1 MKITYTAEEESFRQ
15 SVRAFI
21 EAELDPGTRR
31 KVLNGLNMSKQDYVG
46 WHGKLASRGWS
57 CPHWPD
63 EHGGA
68 GWTPMQHFIF
78 DDETS
83 TAGAPGMMPF
93 GPDMVAPVIWTFGNE
108 EQKKQHLPG
117 ILSGEVWWC
126 QGYSEPNS
134 GSDLASLRTK
144 AERDGDHYIVN
155 GGKTWTT
162 LAQWAD
168 WMFCLTRTD
177 SSGKKQEGITFLL
190 IDMKTPGISV
200 HPIITMEGGHEV
212 NQVIFDNVRVPV
224 ANRIGE
230 EGKGWTYAKFLLGYE
245 RSGMAG
251 IPQAKRALARL
262 RAIAADQ
269 EDADGT
275 LADNPRFRRKMSDV
289 EIQIVT
295 LEATMLK
302 LLAQQVQGKTPG
314 PEASF
319 IKIRGTE
326 IDQHLT
332 ELTMEAV
339 GPYVAPF
346 APEALDTD
354 WNEEPIGPDYAAPV
368 APGYFNTRKV
378 TIYGGSNE
386 IQKNIIAKHVLGL

>member
-1 MKITYTAEEESFRQ
+1 MQISFTNEEESFRQ
-15 SVRAFI
+15 SVRSFI
-21 EAELDPGTRR
+21 EAELDPGTRNR
-31 KVLNGLNMSKQDYVG
+31 VLNGLTISKADYVD

-57 CPHWPD
+57 CPHWPQ

-78 DDETS
+78 DEETS
-83 TAGAPGMMPF
+83 TAGAPGLMPF
-93 GPDMVAPVIWTFGNE
+93 GPDMVAPVIWTFGDE
-108 EQKKQHLPG
+108 AQKARHLPG
-117 ILSGEVWWC
+117 VLSGEVWWC

-190 IDMKTPGISV
+190 IDMTSPGISV

-212 NQVIFDNVRVPV
+212 NQVIFDNVKVPV

-230 EGKGWTYAKFLLGYE
+230 ENKGWTYAKFLLGYE

-262 RAIAADQ
+262 RMIAADQ

-275 LADNPRFRRKMSDV
+275 LAENPRFRRKMSDV

-326 IDQHLT
+326 IDQLLT

-346 APEALDTD
+346 APESLDTG

>member
-21 EAELDPGTRR
+21 EAELDPGTRT

-46 WHGKLASRGWS
+46 WHGKLATRGWS

-68 GWTPMQHFIF
+68 GWGPMQHFIF
-78 DDETS
+78 DEETS
-83 TAGAPGMMPF
+83 TAGAPGLMPF
-93 GPDMVAPVIWTFGNE
+93 GPDMVAPVIWTFGND
-108 EQKKQHLPG
+108 EQKARHLPG

-190 IDMKTPGISV
+190 IDMNSPGISV

-212 NQVIFDNVRVPV
+212 NQVMFDNVKVPV

-230 EGKGWTYAKFLLGYE
+230 EHKGWTYAKFLLGYE

-269 EDADGT
+269 EDADGI
-275 LADNPRFRRKMSDV
+275 LAENPRFKRKMSDV
-289 EIQIVT
+289 EIQIMT

-302 LLAQQVQGKTPG
+302 LLANQVQGKTPG

-346 APEALDTD
+346 APEALDTG

>member
-1 MKITYTAEEESFRQ
+1 MKITYTPEEEAFARE
-15 SVRAFI
+15 VRAFVA
-21 EAELDPGTRR
+21 AELDPGTRK
-31 KVLNGLNMSKQDYVG
+31 KVLNGLNLSKADYVG
-46 WHGKLASRGWS
+46 WHQTLHARGWA
-57 CPHWPD
+57 CADWPK
-63 EHGGA
+63 EYGGT

-78 DDETS
+78 EHELS
-83 TAGAPGMMPF
+83 TAGAPGLMPF
-93 GPDMVAPVIWTFGNE
+93 GPEMVAPVVWTFGTE
-108 EQKKQHLPG
+108 EQKKKHLPG
-117 ILSGEVWWC
+117 IRAGTVWWA
-126 QGYSEPNS
+126 QGYSEPNA
-134 GSDLASLRTK
+134 GSDLASLRTR
-144 AERDGDHYIVN
+144 AELKGDHYVVN

-168 WMFCLTRTD
+168 WIFCLTRT
-177 SSGKKQEGITFLL
+177 SSAGKKQEGITFLL

-212 NQVIFDNVRVPV
+212 NQTIFDNVKVPV
-224 ANRIGE
+224 ENRIGE
-230 EGKGWTYAKFLLGYE
+230 QDRGWTYAKFLLGYE
-245 RSGMAG
+245 RSNMAG
-251 IPQAKRALARL
+251 IPQAKRQLNRL
-262 RAIAADQ
+262 KKIAADQ
-269 EDADGT
+269 SDADGT
-275 LADNPRFRRKMSDV
+275 LAENPRFRRKIADV
-289 EIQIVT
+289 EVQIQT

-302 LLAQQVQGKTPG
+302 LLALQVQGRTPG
-314 PEASF
+314 AEASY

-326 IDQHLT
+326 IDQLLT

-346 APEALDTD
+346 APQALDTG

>member
-21 EAELDPGTRR
+21 EAELDPGTRT

-46 WHGKLASRGWS
+46 WHGKLATRGWS

-68 GWTPMQHFIF
+68 GWGPMQHFIF
-78 DDETS
+78 DEETS
-83 TAGAPGMMPF
+83 TAGAPGLMPF
-93 GPDMVAPVIWTFGNE
+93 GPDMVAPVIWTFGND
-108 EQKKQHLPG
+108 EQKARHLPG

-144 AERDGDHYIVN
+144 AEREGDHYIVN

-190 IDMKTPGISV
+190 IDMNSPGISV

-212 NQVIFDNVRVPV
+212 NQVMFDNVKVPV

-230 EGKGWTYAKFLLGYE
+230 EHKGWTYAKFLLGYE

-269 EDADGT
+269 EDADGI
-275 LADNPRFRRKMSDV
+275 LAENPRFRRKMSDV
-289 EIQIVT
+289 EIQIMT

-302 LLAQQVQGKTPG
+302 LLANQVQGKTPG
-314 PEASF
+314 AEASF

-346 APEALDTD
+346 APEALDTG

>member
-1 MKITYTAEEESFRQ
+1 MRNTATPNAAAASIVETRWSA
-15 SVRAFI
+15 VDGRA
-21 EAELDPGTRR
+21 
-31 KVLNGLNMSKQDYVG
+31 V
-46 WHGKLASRGWS
+46 
-57 CPHWPD
+57 
-63 EHGGA
+63 
-68 GWTPMQHFIF
+68 
-78 DDETS
+78 
-83 TAGAPGMMPF
+83 
-93 GPDMVAPVIWTFGNE
+93 
-108 EQKKQHLPG
+108 
-117 ILSGEVWWC
+117 
-126 QGYSEPNS
+126 
-134 GSDLASLRTK
+134 TK
-144 AERDGDHYIVN
+144 AS
-155 GGKTWTT
+155 
-162 LAQWAD
+162 AD
-168 WMFCLTRTD
+168 
-177 SSGKKQEGITFLL
+177 
-190 IDMKTPGISV
+190 
-200 HPIITMEGGHEV
+200 
-212 NQVIFDNVRVPV
+212 VRVPV
-224 ANRIGE
+224 ENLVGE
-230 EGKGWTYAKFLLGYE
+230 ENKGWTYAKFLLGYE

-262 RAIAADQ
+262 RMIAADQ

-275 LADNPRFRRKMSDV
+275 LAENPRFRRKMSDV

-326 IDQHLT
+326 IDQLLT

-346 APEALDTD
+346 APESLDTG

>member
-1 MKITYTAEEESFRQ
+1 MKITYTPEEESFRQ
-15 SVRAFI
+15 TVRAFV
-21 EAELDPGTRR
+21 EAELDPGTR
-31 KVLNGLNMSKQDYVG
+31 KKILNGLNLAKADYVN
-46 WHGKLASRGWS
+46 WHKKLAARGWA
-57 CPHWPD
+57 CADWPK
-63 EHGGA
+63 EHGGT

-78 DDETS
+78 EHETS
-83 TAGAPGMMPF
+83 SAGAPGLMPF
-93 GPDMVAPVIWTFGNE
+93 GPEMVAPVVWTFGNE
-108 EQKKQHLPG
+108 AQKKQHLPG
-117 ILSGEVWWC
+117 ILSGDVWWC

-134 GSDLASLRTK
+134 GSDLASLRTR
-144 AERDGDHYIVN
+144 AELKGDHYVVN

-190 IDMKTPGISV
+190 IDMTSPGISI
-200 HPIITMEGGHEV
+200 HPIITMEGSHEV
-212 NQVIFDNVRVPV
+212 NQVMFDDVKVPV
-224 ANRIGE
+224 ENRIGE
-230 EGKGWTYAKFLLGYE
+230 QDKGWTYAKFLLGYE
-245 RSGMAG
+245 RSNMAG
-251 IPQAKRALARL
+251 IPQAKRQLNRL
-262 RAIAADQ
+262 KTIAAN
-269 EDADGT
+269 EADAEGP
-275 LADNPRFRRKMSDV
+275 LAENPRFRRKIADV
-289 EIQIVT
+289 EVQIQT

-302 LLAQQVQGKTPG
+302 LLALQVQGRTPG
-314 PEASF
+314 AEASY

-326 IDQHLT
+326 IDQLLT

-346 APEALDTD
+346 APQALDTG

>member
-275 LADNPRFRRKMSDV
+275 LAENPRFRRKMSDV

-346 APEALDTD
+346 APEALDTG

>member
-1 MKITYTAEEESFRQ
+1 MKITYTAEEETFRQ

-21 EAELDPGTRR
+21 EAELDPGTRT

-46 WHGKLASRGWS
+46 WHGRLATRGWS
-57 CPHWPD
+57 CPHWPV

-68 GWTPMQHFIF
+68 GWSPMQHFIF
-78 DDETS
+78 DEETS
-83 TAGAPGMMPF
+83 NAGAPGLMPF

-190 IDMKTPGISV
+190 IDMRSPGISV

-212 NQVIFDNVRVPV
+212 NQVIFDNVKVPV

-230 EGKGWTYAKFLLGYE
+230 ENKGWTYAKFLLGYE

-251 IPQAKRALARL
+251 IPQAKRALSRL
-262 RAIAADQ
+262 RTIAADQ

-275 LADNPRFRRKMSDV
+275 LAANPRFRRKMSDV

-326 IDQHLT
+326 IDQLLT

-346 APEALDTD
+346 APEALDTG
-354 WNEEPIGPDYAAPV
+354 WNEEPIGPAYAAPV